1 MKLFHNVMLHIS
13 IASAI
18 IMAAWAVFFYWAIV
32 DEVND
37 EVDDSLDDYTENLI
51 IRVLN
56 GEKMPSLNNG
66 SNNQYYMYDIS
77 EEYANTYPWITYR
90 DEMVYIDEKL
100 EYEPARILV
109 TIFKTDDGYKE
120 LVVYTP
126 TIDKLDLQ
134 KAILGWIIALY
145 IGIFLTLLLLNVWIF
160 RRNMKPLYVLLS
172 WFNKYKIGNDCAPLR
187 NKSDITEFKKLYR
200 AVTMSVERNEKL
212 YEQQKVF
219 IGNASHEMQTPLA
232 ICLNRLEM
240 LMEDD
245 NLTEKQME
253 EIAKTHQTLEN
264 ITRMNKSL
272 LLLCKI
278 ENGQYADVKEICVN
292 SLLEQY
298 IETFGEIYGYK
309 NINVVYSPE
318 STFMLEMNESL
329 SVMMVTNLLKNA
341 FVHNVDGGDIVVKVS
356 GRGFSVASSGDM
368 ALDSSQIFTRF
379 YQGSKKEGSTGL
391 GLALVN
397 IICKA
402 AGLKISYDFNE
413 KMHIFSISK

>member
-1 MKLFHNVMLHIS
+1 MKLFHNVMLHVS
-13 IASAI
+13 VASVF
-18 IMAAWAVFFYWAIV
+18 IMTAWAVFFYWAII

-37 EVDDSLDDYTENLI
+37 EVDDSLEDYSENLI
-51 IRVLN
+51 IRYLN
-56 GEKMPSLNNG
+56 GEEMPSLNNG
-66 SNNQYYMYDIS
+66 SNNQFYMYDVS
-77 EEYANTYPWITYR
+77 DDYANTYNHITYR

-109 TIFKTDDGYKE
+109 NIFKTDEGYKE

-134 KAILGWIIALY
+134 RAILGWIIALY
-145 IGIFLTLLLLNVWIF
+145 VGLLFILLLLNIWIF

-172 WFNKYKIGNDCAPLR
+172 WFNKYKIGNDIVPLE
-187 NKSDITEFKKLYR
+187 NKSNITEFKKLYH

-212 YEQQKVF
+212 FEQQKLF

-240 LMEDD
+240 LMDD
-245 NLTEKQME
+245 ETLTEKQME

-278 ENGQYADVKEICVN
+278 ENGQYADVKMICIN

-298 IETFGEIYGYK
+298 IETFQEVYEYK
-309 NINVVYSPE
+309 NISISYLPE
-318 STFMLEMNESL
+318 NTFDVEMNESL
-329 SVMMVTNLLKNA
+329 AIMMVTNLLKNA
-341 FVHNVDGGDIVVKVS
+341 FVHNIDGGEIKVKVS
-356 GRGFSVASSGDM
+356 GKSFSVASTGDFQ
-368 ALDSSQIFTRF
+368 LDSSQIFTRF

-391 GLALVN
+391 GLSLVN
-397 IICKA
+397 TICKA
-402 AGLKISYDFNE
+402 AGLKISYQFNE
-413 KMHIFSISK
+413 RMHIFTVSR

>member
-1 MKLFHNVMLHIS
+1 
-13 IASAI
+13 
-18 IMAAWAVFFYWAIV
+18 
-32 DEVND
+32 
-37 EVDDSLDDYTENLI
+37 
-51 IRVLN
+51 
-56 GEKMPSLNNG
+56 
-66 SNNQYYMYDIS
+66 MYDIS

-253 EIAKTHQTLEN
+253 EIAKTRQTLEN

-397 IICKA
+397 TICKA
-402 AGLKISYDFNE
+402 AGLKISYDFNG

>member
-13 IASAI
+13 VASAV

-56 GEKMPSLNNG
+56 GEEMPSLNNG

-145 IGIFLTLLLLNVWIF
+145 VGIFLTLLLLNVWIF

-172 WFNKYKIGNDCAPLR
+172 WFNKYKIGNDCAPLK
-187 NKSDITEFKKLYR
+187 NKSNITEFKKLYH

-212 YEQQKVF
+212 YEQQKFF

-278 ENGQYADVKEICVN
+278 ENGQYATD
-292 SLLEQY
+292 S
-298 IETFGEIYGYK
+298 
-309 NINVVYSPE
+309 
-318 STFMLEMNESL
+318 MLM
-329 SVMMVTNLLKNA
+329 
-341 FVHNVDGGDIVVKVS
+341 
-356 GRGFSVASSGDM
+356 
-368 ALDSSQIFTRF
+368 
-379 YQGSKKEGSTGL
+379 
-391 GLALVN
+391 
-397 IICKA
+397 
-402 AGLKISYDFNE
+402 
-413 KMHIFSISK
+413 

>member
-13 IASAI
+13 VASAV

-56 GEKMPSLNNG
+56 GEEMPSLNNG

-145 IGIFLTLLLLNVWIF
+145 VGIFLTLLLLNVWIF
-160 RRNMKPLYVLLS
+160 SSECMDIQA
-172 WFNKYKIGNDCAPLR
+172 KYEA
-187 NKSDITEFKKLYR
+187 
-200 AVTMSVERNEKL
+200 SVRTIVMV
-212 YEQQKVF
+212 QQ
-219 IGNASHEMQTPLA
+219 I
-232 ICLNRLEM
+232 
-240 LMEDD
+240 
-245 NLTEKQME
+245 
-253 EIAKTHQTLEN
+253 
-264 ITRMNKSL
+264 
-272 LLLCKI
+272 
-278 ENGQYADVKEICVN
+278 
-292 SLLEQY
+292 
-298 IETFGEIYGYK
+298 
-309 NINVVYSPE
+309 
-318 STFMLEMNESL
+318 
-329 SVMMVTNLLKNA
+329 
-341 FVHNVDGGDIVVKVS
+341 
-356 GRGFSVASSGDM
+356 
-368 ALDSSQIFTRF
+368 
-379 YQGSKKEGSTGL
+379 
-391 GLALVN
+391 
-397 IICKA
+397 
-402 AGLKISYDFNE
+402 
-413 KMHIFSISK
+413 

>member
-1 MKLFHNVMLHIS
+1 MKLFHNVMLHVS
-13 IASAI
+13 VASVF
-18 IMAAWAVFFYWAIV
+18 IMTAWAVFFYWAII

-37 EVDDSLDDYTENLI
+37 EVDDSLEDYSENLI
-51 IRVLN
+51 IRYLN
-56 GEKMPSLNNG
+56 GEEMPSLNNG
-66 SNNQYYMYDIS
+66 SNNQFYMYDVS
-77 EEYANTYPWITYR
+77 DDYANTYNHITYR

-109 TIFKTDDGYKE
+109 NIFKTDEGYKE

-134 KAILGWIIALY
+134 RAILGWIIALY
-145 IGIFLTLLLLNVWIF
+145 VGLLFILLLLNIWIF

-172 WFNKYKIGNDCAPLR
+172 WFNKYKIGNDFVPLE
-187 NKSDITEFKKLYR
+187 NKSDITEFKKLYH

-212 YEQQKVF
+212 FEQQKLF

-240 LMEDD
+240 LMDD
-245 NLTEKQME
+245 ETLTERQME

-278 ENGQYADVKEICVN
+278 ENGQYADVKMICIN

-298 IETFGEIYGYK
+298 IETFQEVYEYK
-309 NINVVYSPE
+309 NISISYLPE
-318 STFMLEMNESL
+318 NTFDVEMNESL
-329 SVMMVTNLLKNA
+329 AIMMVTNLLKNA
-341 FVHNVDGGDIVVKVS
+341 FVHNIDGGEIKVKVS
-356 GRGFSVASSGDM
+356 GKSFSVASTGDFQ
-368 ALDSSQIFTRF
+368 LDSSQIFTRF

-391 GLALVN
+391 GLSLVN
-397 IICKA
+397 TICKA
-402 AGLKISYDFNE
+402 AGLKISYQFNE
-413 KMHIFSISK
+413 RMHIFTVSR

>member
-13 IASAI
+13 VASAV

-56 GEKMPSLNNG
+56 GEEMPSLNNG

-145 IGIFLTLLLLNVWIF
+145 VGIFLTLLLLNVWIF

-172 WFNKYKIGNDCAPLR
+172 WFNKYKIGNDCAPLK
-187 NKSDITEFKKLYR
+187 NKSNITEFKKLYH

-212 YEQQKVF
+212 YEQQKFF

-253 EIAKTHQTLEN
+253 EIAKT
-264 ITRMNKSL
+264 

-292 SLLEQY
+292 SIVEQY
-298 IETFGEIYGYK
+298 IETFSEVYGYK
-309 NINVVYSPE
+309 NINVSYSSE
-318 STFMLEMNESL
+318 STFMVEMNESL

-341 FVHNVDGGDIVVKVS
+341 FVHNADGGDIVVKVS
-356 GRGFSVASSGDM
+356 GRGFSVASSGDVP
-368 ALDSSQIFTRF
+368 LDSSQIFTRF

-397 IICKA
+397 TICKA
-402 AGLKISYDFNE
+402 AGLKISYDFNG

>member
-1 MKLFHNVMLHIS
+1 
-13 IASAI
+13 
-18 IMAAWAVFFYWAIV
+18 
-32 DEVND
+32 
-37 EVDDSLDDYTENLI
+37 
-51 IRVLN
+51 
-56 GEKMPSLNNG
+56 
-66 SNNQYYMYDIS
+66 
-77 EEYANTYPWITYR
+77 
-90 DEMVYIDEKL
+90 
-100 EYEPARILV
+100 
-109 TIFKTDDGYKE
+109 
-120 LVVYTP
+120 
-126 TIDKLDLQ
+126 
-134 KAILGWIIALY
+134 
-145 IGIFLTLLLLNVWIF
+145 
-160 RRNMKPLYVLLS
+160 
-172 WFNKYKIGNDCAPLR
+172 
-187 NKSDITEFKKLYR
+187 
-200 AVTMSVERNEKL
+200 
-212 YEQQKVF
+212 
-219 IGNASHEMQTPLA
+219 
-232 ICLNRLEM
+232 
-240 LMEDD
+240 MEDD

-397 IICKA
+397 TICKA